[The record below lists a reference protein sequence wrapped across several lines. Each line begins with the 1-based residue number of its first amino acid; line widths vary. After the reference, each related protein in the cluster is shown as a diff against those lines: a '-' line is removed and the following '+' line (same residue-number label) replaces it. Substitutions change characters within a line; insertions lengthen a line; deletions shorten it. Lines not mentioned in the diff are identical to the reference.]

1 MGGWCEYVACVH
13 RTNHVVALFSK
24 ISRYSP
30 SESAKIYEKSIQ
42 RHPVA
47 EFQPKTIVAI
57 IRELDSD
64 AIATT
69 ATATAAGGGESTRP
83 PAVPLSDKQKAVLVE
98 RYLDVSIQEKHS

>member
-1 MGGWCEYVACVH
+1 MSVSCPI
-13 RTNHVVALFSK
+13 LFSK

-57 IRELDSD
+57 IQELDTE
-64 AIATT
+64 AVGPGKRT
-69 ATATAAGGGESTRP
+69 AGETALPAA
-83 PAVPLSDKQKAVLVE
+83 LSEQQKAILVE
-98 RYLDVSIQEKHS
+98 RYLDVSILGLFYICL